1 MTDPLHRLK
10 FGALSSY
17 YDQIRAGVKWAI
29 NEREKIKYAFFI
41 KIMILDKKHT
51 KLL

>member
-17 YDQIRAGVKWAI
+17 YDQIRAELSGQSM
-29 NEREKIKYAFFI
+29 REEK
-41 KIMILDKKHT
+41 
-51 KLL
+51 